1 MFVLEFMYDTRSS
14 GPDRLMKRTKKTY
27 LCINSSLL
35 SIVLHDCAYLNQIGR
50 NQIQLFGNVI

>member
-35 SIVLHDCAYLNQIGR
+35 SIVLHD
-50 NQIQLFGNVI
+50 